1 MDKEATITAG
11 VIIIGNEILSGRT
24 QDTNVSYIG
33 KRLDD
38 FGIRI
43 AEVRIIA
50 DVENIIIEH
59 VNHFRHTYDYVFITG
74 GIGPTH
80 DDVTAQSIAVA
91 FSVEL
96 KKNKIALAAMKK
108 FYPAKEFNNEQE
120 KMAYIPVGAKLINNS
135 ISGAPG
141 FQLENV
147 FVLAGVPKI
156 MQSMFDAISDR
167 LHRGDPISTASVSTN
182 LGESIFAATL
192 GKLQQQ
198 YTDISI
204 GSYPH
209 FHATA
214 PVVTLV
220 MRGNNP
226 QDIAKLKKELVTILQ
241 ALGGEVFDP

>member
-1 MDKEATITAG
+1 MGKEATTTAG

-24 QDTNVSYIG
+24 QDTNVAYIG
-33 KRLDD
+33 KRLDGL
-38 FGIRI
+38 GIRI

-50 DVENIIIEH
+50 DVENIIIEN
-59 VNHFRHTYDYVFITG
+59 VNYFRRTYDYVFTTG

-80 DDVTAQSIAVA
+80 DDVTAQSIATA
-91 FSVEL
+91 FSVQL
-96 KKNKIALAAMKK
+96 KKNKAAITAMKI
-108 FYPAKEFNNEQE
+108 FYPAKVFNDEQE
-120 KMAYIPVGAKLINNS
+120 KMAYIPEGAKAINNS

-156 MQSMFDAISDR
+156 MQCMFDVLSER
-167 LHRGDPISTASVSTN
+167 LYGGTPILTTSVSIN
-182 LGESIFAATL
+182 LSESIFAAAL
-192 GKLQQQ
+192 GKLQQK
-198 YTDISI
+198 YADISI

-209 FHATA
+209 FHETL

-226 QDIAKLKKELVTILQ
+226 QDLEKIKKELVVILQ
-241 ALGGEVFDP
+241 KLGGTVLAI